1 MAKWGSSIWKEL
13 KQNGWIEINN
23 SLHHPN
29 SSQALEYLQRQ
40 ALLPKKK
47 TKRLKVIKT
56 GWIDDSRNIKNKG
69 NQRDVFM
76 MLIEKEFGLSVWPE
90 FFFSTERLYRL
101 DYAIP
106 VDQNGKEL
114 KIGIEV
120 QGGIWAKGNSGHS
133 SGKGITRD
141 MDKSNLLQSLGW
153 SLIQVTP
160 SQILTNYTIELI
172 RKMI

>member
-1 MAKWGSSIWKEL
+1 MAKWGASIVKEV
-13 KQNGWIEINN
+13 KRKGYVEVNGV
-23 SLHHPN
+23 LYPPN

-40 ALLPKKK
+40 ALIPKKK
-47 TKRLKVIKT
+47 NKRLKAIKT
-56 GWIDDSRNIKNKG
+56 GWITDSRNIKNKES
-69 NQRDVFM
+69 QRDVFM
-76 MLIEKEFGLSVWPE
+76 MLIKKEFGLSVWPE

-106 VDQNGKEL
+106 VDRNGKEL

-133 SGKGITRD
+133 SGTGIARD

-153 SLIQVTP
+153 NLIQVTP
-160 SQILTNYTIELI
+160 TQLLTNYTFDLI